1 VAHTLLQIAFYILRD
16 RKSYRELGADYF
28 DQLHPN
34 RVKRYLVKRLERLGF
49 QVSLAP
55 AAQPA

>member
-1 VAHTLLQIAFYILRD
+1 
-16 RKSYRELGADYF
+16 
-28 DQLHPN
+28 
-34 RVKRYLVKRLERLGF
+34 VKRYLVKRLERLGF